1 MSKPNACDFAKMNTS
16 WLDDCIMYQFYPL
29 GLCGAPHENSWDW
42 SNTWNAATR
51 PIRRIDRVLL
61 WIEQLKKLNVNA
73 VYFSPV
79 LQSDTHGY
87 NTRDFYTLD
96 SRLGSNEDFAAV
108 CNTLHENGIR
118 ILFDSLFNHVGRG
131 FWAFRDIR
139 NNMQKSLYIDWFAEI
154 DFSRNTPC
162 SDGFYYK
169 SYEDNWDFPELNLEN
184 EEVVQHIF
192 GAIRKWVDMFAIDG
206 LRVGIADFM
215 SQKFLRRLREFSSN
229 MSAGLGGN
237 LAILGETYD
246 SKSCKKIVNEE
257 KAHAS
262 TNSELHSSIVNSVKT
277 KNFFELDFTL
287 RREFGVEGIYTHTTL
302 ANFLD
307 NHDITRFAQVVQDK
321 EALRLAW
328 GLLFAFPGIPC
339 IYYGSEWGVLGNND
353 EVSHWGVR
361 PSFEK
366 PVWNDLTDFIQK
378 VSLVRK
384 KSPALRYGNYRYVFL
399 SKSQY
404 IFSRE
409 SCGQTIFIAVNAS
422 EEGCLVE
429 PKEGYGYAA
438 FEGLHGI
445 FADLISEEQFNL
457 NGSVFLPPKS
467 IQYLERIK

>member
-1 MSKPNACDFAKMNTS
+1 MNTS

-51 PIRRIDRVLL
+51 PIRRIDRVLH
-61 WIEQLKKLNVNA
+61 WIAQLKKLNVNA

-139 NNMQKSLYIDWFAEI
+139 NNMQKSRHIDWFAEI

-169 SYEDNWDFPELNLEN
+169 SYEDNWDFPVLNLDN
-184 EEVVQHIF
+184 EEVIQHIF

-206 LRVGIADFM
+206 LRVGIADLM
-215 SQKFLRRLREFSSN
+215 NQNFLQRLREFSSN
-229 MSAGLGGN
+229 MSAGLGGS
-237 LAILGETYD
+237 LAILGEAYD
-246 SKSCKKIVNEE
+246 SDSCKEIVSEK

-262 TNSELHSSIVNSVKT
+262 TNSELHSAIVNSINT
-277 KNFFELDFTL
+277 KNFFQLDFTL
-287 RREFGVEGIYTHTTL
+287 RRQFGTDGIYSHTTL
-302 ANFLD
+302 MNFLD
-307 NHDITRFAQVVQDK
+307 NHDITRIVQLLHDK
-321 EALRLAW
+321 DTLHIAW
-328 GLLFAFPGIPC
+328 GLLFACPGIPL
-339 IYYGSEWGVLGNND
+339 IYYGSEWGVHGSND
-353 EVSHWGVR
+353 MNTHWGLR

-366 PVWNDLTDFIQK
+366 PVWNELTDFIQK

-384 KSPALRYGNYRYVFL
+384 KSPALRYGNFKTIFL
-399 SKSQY
+399 TKSQC

-409 SCGQTIFIAVNAS
+409 SCGQTIFIALNVS
-422 EEGCLVE
+422 EEGYLAD
-429 PKEGYGYAA
+429 PKEGSGYAA
-438 FEGLHGI
+438 FEGLRGT
-445 FADLISEEQFNL
+445 FAELISEEKFNF

-467 IQYLERIK
+467 IQYLECITYAT

>member
-1 MSKPNACDFAKMNTS
+1 MNTS

-61 WIEQLKKLNVNA
+61 WLEQLKKLNVNA

-139 NNMQKSLYIDWFAEI
+139 NNMQKSRYIDWFAEI

-169 SYEDNWDFPELNLEN
+169 SYEDNWDFPVLNLEN

-206 LRVGIADFM
+206 LRVGIADLM
-215 SQKFLRRLREFSSN
+215 SQKFLRRLREFCSN
-229 MSAGLGGN
+229 MSAGLGGS
-237 LAILGETYD
+237 LAILGEVSD
-246 SKSCKKIVNEE
+246 PDSCKKIVNEK

-262 TNSELHSSIVNSVKT
+262 TNSELHSSIVNSVNV
-277 KNFFELDFTL
+277 KNFFQLDFTL
-287 RREFGVEGIYTHTTL
+287 RRQFGVDGIYTHTTL
-302 ANFLD
+302 LNFLD
-307 NHDITRFAQVVQDK
+307 NHDITRFAQIVQDEK
-321 EALRLAW
+321 SCASHGDCFSRFLEFLQFIMEANGGR
-328 GLLFAFPGIPC
+328 
-339 IYYGSEWGVLGNND
+339 
-353 EVSHWGVR
+353 
-361 PSFEK
+361 
-366 PVWNDLTDFIQK
+366 K
-378 VSLVRK
+378 VSTTKVRIGECVRVLKSQFGTTSRILSK
-384 KSPALRYGNYRYVFL
+384 KSAL
-399 SKSQY
+399 
-404 IFSRE
+404 
-409 SCGQTIFIAVNAS
+409 CGKN
-422 EEGCLVE
+422 
-429 PKEGYGYAA
+429 
-438 FEGLHGI
+438 
-445 FADLISEEQFNL
+445 
-457 NGSVFLPPKS
+457 LPPCATEIIDMFFLQKNNIFFRGNLAAKQFS
-467 IQYLERIK
+467 SR